1 MMSEYS
7 YPLNKEA
14 KVQYYWRCKTRFCS
28 ATLITTRNISTGGH
42 SISTEGEIHHLH
54 GPSIAK
60 QEIRVFRTQVKRRV
74 REELTPVAL
83 LIEQEMRKI
92 NLSSEAQQLSTHPQ
106 HMKAAF
112 SRERHKCIPN
122 IPRSLDFIIPHMY
135 TLTRGFERFLLNDET
150 QGESAGSKH
159 QILLQRIEG
168 AEQVLE
174 ILKHAKHASSCEKGT
189 SLHRRLV
196 SEGLAIAYRDE
207 EKVQG
212 LANICALSSQY
223 RGMEYPCANIDMQD
237 RLISLVNA
245 GIPDGKSELE
255 LKNNGFKSGRAYK
268 LIQKEQQQLLNV
280 VENSEFF
287 QQKKEIDHILYKAL
301 QPLKVRCNSVINL
314 ANKHMT
320 WNPRKTDNDDVR
332 LSDSANEEVKNPG
345 EEDQETR
352 EQLYQDLDAEIIL
365 QNRQRSSSTKNV
377 IGVSSEP
384 YLDLIFNPFNKR
396 QWNYLSLD
404 HLLDYLIIR
413 VTDKGNNFYIDSVG
427 EFEQKAGKFF
437 SDTNAFIELSY
448 NPFNEILNK
457 VIQLLNTLRGKDLI
471 RKWQYE
477 QMMPD
482 RTKCELAHLYF
493 NPKTH
498 KDGIPVRPIESTIH
512 AANTKI
518 SKFFDKILRPIFDYK
533 CKDTTIIDV
542 LL

>member
-1 MMSEYS
+1 MFFKLNYS
-7 YPLNKEA
+7 DE
-14 KVQYYWRCKTRFCS
+14 
-28 ATLITTRNISTGGH
+28 
-42 SISTEGEIHHLH
+42 
-54 GPSIAK
+54 
-60 QEIRVFRTQVKRRV
+60 VK
-74 REELTPVAL
+74 
-83 LIEQEMRKI
+83 
-92 NLSSEAQQLSTHPQ
+92 N
-106 HMKAAF
+106 
-112 SRERHKCIPN
+112 
-122 IPRSLDFIIPHMY
+122 
-135 TLTRGFERFLLNDET
+135 FE
-150 QGESAGSKH
+150 
-159 QILLQRIEG
+159 
-168 AEQVLE
+168 
-174 ILKHAKHASSCEKGT
+174 
-189 SLHRRLV
+189 
-196 SEGLAIAYRDE
+196 
-207 EKVQG
+207 G
-212 LANICALSSQY
+212 LANICAQSSQY
-223 RGMEYPCANIDMQD
+223 QGKEYPCANIDMQD

-245 GIPDGKSELE
+245 GIPDGKNELE
-255 LKNNGFKSGRAYK
+255 LKNNGFKSGRVYK

-280 VENSEFF
+280 VINEKGPKRGIKSKKVYSVYIKSIFLGRELRVLST
-287 QQKKEIDHILYKAL
+287 KKEIDHILYKAL
-301 QPLKVRCNSVINL
+301 QPLKVGGKILGALRVWLLLDNDNWDVSQVRCNSVINL
-314 ANKHMT
+314 ANKHVS
-320 WNPRKTDNDDVR
+320 WNPGKTDNDDVR
-332 LSDSANEEVKNPG
+332 LSDSANEEVKDPDG
-345 EEDQETR
+345 EDQETR